1 MVKPKKKKKPKKQKT
16 NIYIDF
22 WVFFSL
28 ALDSLRHLKGGWAE
42 LLYEIKPRE
51 AKIPAEVYTDVLLV
65 G

>member
-1 MVKPKKKKKPKKQKT
+1 LVKPKKKTKKQ
-16 NIYIDF
+16 IYIYRF
-22 WVFFSL
+22 WGFFFL

-51 AKIPAEVYTDVLLV
+51 AKIRAEVYTDVLLV